1 MPVVDN
7 NEVYEM
13 EKREGRGL
21 SPDDDTRKT
30 GNVEDE
36 EKYTNKKGDNVA
48 VVMELAPIVATDSNQ
63 FNGVFH
69 PQVSIYLLW
78 SHI

>member
-13 EKREGRGL
+13 EKRECRGL

-63 FNGVFH
+63 FTGVLH
-69 PQVSIYLLW
+69 P
-78 SHI
+78 